1 VLVRRSV
8 QAETAKV
15 ITLQLLETLFAK
27 HVSDQFRVR
36 LWDGTVWPDEQ
47 VCKATLVLN
56 HPGALRSML
65 LAGTETAL
73 GEAYLHNDFDIEGD
87 METVF
92 RAAED
97 LQAVALNAAVKIKL
111 FVNLRQL
118 PASSQSSTLQ
128 RGPAR
133 LNGRLHS
140 PERDQ
145 QAIAY
150 HYNVSNDFY
159 RLWLDDRLVYSCAY
173 FHSPA
178 DDLNTAQANKL
189 DYICRKLRLKP
200 GQRVLD
206 IGCGWGGLAMYAAEH
221 YGVDV
226 TGITLS
232 EAQAEL
238 ANERIRA
245 AGLEDR
251 VRILVQDYREVQ
263 GEGTYD
269 ALVSVGMFEHVG
281 AAMLPRY
288 FDQAYRLLRSG
299 GVFLNHGISSGSER
313 QERKKERK
321 KERTFTQRYVFPDG
335 ELLPIT
341 TTQSTAD
348 RAGFEIRD
356 VESLREHY
364 AFTLRHWV
372 HRLEQDR
379 MKALQFVDETTYRV
393 WRLFMSGSAYSF
405 SRGNINVYQTLLVKP
420 DRDGGSHLPLTRAD
434 WYLPKDVATEVTGGP
449 QVRNQGSL
457 KA

>member
-1 VLVRRSV
+1 MLVRRPV
-8 QAETAKV
+8 QADTAKAT
-15 ITLQLLETLFAK
+15 TLQLLEMLFAN

-47 VCKATLVLN
+47 PCKATLLLKF
-56 HPGALRSML
+56 PGALRSML

-73 GEAYLHNDFDIEGD
+73 GEAYLYNDFDIEGD
-87 METVF
+87 VETVF
-92 RAAED
+92 RAAD
-97 LQAVALNAAVKIKL
+97 ALQAVAANTALKVKL
-111 FVNLRQL
+111 FANLRRL
-118 PASSQSSTLQ
+118 PASTRTIALQ
-128 RGPAR
+128 HGPAR
-133 LNGRLHS
+133 LSGRLHS

-173 FHSPA
+173 FHSPV

-245 AGLEDR
+245 AGLDGR
-251 VRILVQDYREVQ
+251 VRVLVQDYREVQ
-263 GEGTYD
+263 GEGSYD

-281 AAMLPRY
+281 AAMLP
-288 FDQAYRLLRSG
+288 A
-299 GVFLNHGISSGSER
+299 
-313 QERKKERK
+313 
-321 KERTFTQRYVFPDG
+321 T
-335 ELLPIT
+335 
-341 TTQSTAD
+341 
-348 RAGFEIRD
+348 
-356 VESLREHY
+356 
-364 AFTLRHWV
+364 
-372 HRLEQDR
+372 
-379 MKALQFVDETTYRV
+379 
-393 WRLFMSGSAYSF
+393 
-405 SRGNINVYQTLLVKP
+405 
-420 DRDGGSHLPLTRAD
+420 LTR
-434 WYLPKDVATEVTGGP
+434 PTGCSGRA
-449 QVRNQGSL
+449 VSF
-457 KA
+457 